1 MTTQPTRR
9 LGLPIPSGFSDLIGA
24 AQRANAAVR
33 NMLVI
38 NSQCLSKIATL
49 RDFFQRACLSALIEG
64 LFTKAYFIWCGESN
78 LD

>member
-38 NSQCLSKIATL
+38 NCKISKIATL